1 MKLGRGLAVMFW
13 LIPVYTLDFIGLFF
27 GFEIN
32 SAETNILLAFI
43 LAWCNDE

>member
-1 MKLGRGLAVMFW
+1 MKLGRGLAVIFW
-13 LIPVYTLDFIGLFF
+13 IMPVYALDFIGLFF
-27 GFEIN
+27 GLEMN